1 MTSRNYA
8 AIDLGSNS
16 CRLLICD
23 DNGKTLFTEHYSTR
37 LAEGMK
43 EDNCLTKQAIMR
55 GEDAFYKI
63 KQHLREYNVT
73 GHNLRAI
80 ATAACR
86 QAKNGAEFINKIK
99 DLSGIEL
106 EIIAG
111 EEEARLNLEGAI
123 EHVRGMSKY
132 VLLWDVGGGSTEVS
146 LATNNDKPK
155 IIKTISIPYGARNA
169 AEQFDLHEYDE
180 VKAAKLAEEIDGYLQ
195 KFLAEVEMPDLK
207 DISFVATS
215 STALRLTAMIE
226 GKDKYDREAEDGQV
240 ITAKQVFNILQKLY
254 KCSVADLE
262 KNPNVGESRAPIF
275 VAACV
280 IFAQIIRLLKVDN
293 MTVSLKSAKDAIIAN
308 LIERDKKHG

>member
-23 DNGKTLFTEHYSTR
+23 DQGKTLFTEHYSTR
-37 LAEGMK
+37 LAEGM
-43 EDNCLTKQAIMR
+43 EENNCLTEQAIMR

-63 KQHLREYNVT
+63 KKHLKEYNVSECD
-73 GHNLRAI
+73 LRAI

-86 QAKNGAEFINKIK
+86 MAKNGQEFIDKIK
-99 DLSGIEL
+99 DISGIVL
-106 EIIAG
+106 EIIDG
-111 EEEARLNLEGAI
+111 EEEARLNLEGAA
-123 EHVRGMSKY
+123 EHVKGKSKY
-132 VLLWDVGGGSTEVS
+132 VLIWDVGGGSTEVS

-195 KFLAEVEMPDLK
+195 KFLADVKMPDLK
-207 DISFVATS
+207 DISFIATS
-215 STALRLTAMIE
+215 STALRLTAIIE
-226 GKDKYDREAEDGQV
+226 GKEKYEREKEDGRV
-240 ITAKQVFNILQKLY
+240 ITAKQIFAVLPKLY
-254 KCSVADLE
+254 KCSVEELG

-275 VAACV
+275 AAACV
-280 IFAQIIRLLKVDN
+280 IFARVVERLSADN
-293 MTVSLKSAKDAIIAN
+293 ITVSLKSAKDAVVAN